1 MAGRAEHW
9 EAVYVTKAADTVSW
23 YQPSPKPSLDA
34 LARLKPAESTGLI
47 DVGGGASNL
56 VDTLLE
62 RGWSDLTVL
71 DIAQPALDVAR
82 ARLGGR
88 ADDVQWIAADITTW
102 RPQRTYRIWH
112 DRAVFHFLT
121 EAADRRGYRAALE
134 QGLAAGGHL
143 IMATF
148 AVGGPKQCSGLP
160 IVQYDADSLSSEL
173 GEAFSM
179 LDSWREEHVT
189 PGGGVQAFN
198 WCLFRKAS
206 R

>member
-1 MAGRAEHW
+1 MPERTEHW
-9 EAVYVTKAADTVSW
+9 ETVYVTKAADTVSW

-34 LARLKPAESTGLI
+34 LARMTPGGPTGLI

-56 VDTLLE
+56 VDALID
-62 RGWSDLTVL
+62 RDWRDLTVL

-102 RPQRTYRIWH
+102 RPQRTYSIWH

-134 QGLAAGGHL
+134 QGLAVGGHL
-143 IMATF
+143 MIATF
-148 AVGGPKQCSGLP
+148 AVGGPERCSGLP
-160 IVQYDADSLSSEL
+160 IIQYDAKSLSSEL
-173 GEAFSM
+173 GDAFS
-179 LDSWREEHVT
+179 LLNSWREDHVT

-198 WCLFRKAS
+198 WCLFRRVK
-206 R
+206 

>member
-1 MAGRAEHW
+1 MAGRTEHW

-34 LARLKPAESTGLI
+34 LARLEPAQSTGLI

-56 VDTLLE
+56 VDALLE

-88 ADDVQWIAADITTW
+88 ADEVQWIATDITSW

-121 EAADRRGYRAALE
+121 DAADRRGYRAALE

-148 AVGGPKQCSGLP
+148 AIGGPKQCSGLP
-160 IVQYDADSLSSEL
+160 IVQYDAGSLSSEL
-173 GEAFSM
+173 GEAFRL

-198 WCLFRKAS
+198 WCLFRKGE
-206 R
+206 